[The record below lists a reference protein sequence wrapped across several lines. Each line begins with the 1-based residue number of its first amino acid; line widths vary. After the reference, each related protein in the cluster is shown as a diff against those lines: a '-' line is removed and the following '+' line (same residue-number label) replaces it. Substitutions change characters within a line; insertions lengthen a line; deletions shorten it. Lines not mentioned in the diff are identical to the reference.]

1 MQQRPPQ
8 QQPPPQRP
16 APKKDDPVAQL
27 NEIMSRL
34 TVQGHNNQQQNQS
47 AMYSTNQSMAGMG
60 GMQPGMG
67 MGGGNPFAS
76 QNPNMGMQNQ
86 FATANQFMGGG
97 NPFAT
102 NMMMVQPNNPISY

>member
-1 MQQRPPQ
+1 
-8 QQPPPQRP
+8 
-16 APKKDDPVAQL
+16 
-27 NEIMSRL
+27 
-34 TVQGHNNQQQNQS
+34 
-47 AMYSTNQSMAGMG
+47 MYSTNQSMGGMG
-60 GMQPGMG
+60 GMPPG

-102 NMMMVQPNNPISY
+102 NMMIV